1 MRLCTYIVKVDTG
14 LAPNPFWGWCTLAL
28 CTPNHMG
35 VKLNPKDWIVGFLS
49 KVRANKLLF
58 AMQITEVLHFD
69 DYFRDK
75 QFSKKIPILKGS
87 WKERCGDNIYYL
99 DSQGNW
105 QQAPTVYHRGMI
117 EKDTKH
123 PYAFVSN
130 HFYYFGQKA
139 PKVPTKYQS
148 LIPAGQG
155 VKCNHDNKKV
165 TNFIVWLN
173 SNFSLGIHGLP
184 IDNKERKNQQLTS
197 CST

>member
-1 MRLCTYIVKVDTG
+1 
-14 LAPNPFWGWCTLAL
+14 
-28 CTPNHMG
+28 
-35 VKLNPKDWIVGFLS
+35 
-49 KVRANKLLF
+49 
-58 AMQITEVLHFD
+58 
-69 DYFRDK
+69 
-75 QFSKKIPILKGS
+75 
-87 WKERCGDNIYYL
+87 
-99 DSQGNW
+99 
-105 QQAPTVYHRGMI
+105 MI

-139 PKVPTKYQS
+139 PKVPTEYQS

-184 IDNKERKNQQLTS
+184 IDNKERKKPTANKLLHLTAIPLALHS
-197 CST
+197 GR